1 MKRSSES
8 NDASDAGAKV
18 AKAERQDGRA
28 AREPRTTHFDV
39 DLMMHVDGELEAD
52 EESAVAARMDEPG
65 ARGKAA
71 AVRELGELVR
81 GHVELATDEAEPKLS
96 GMWAEI
102 SKRLDNEHAAARSS
116 TSLPVSSGGF
126 LRAVGRWFERYRG
139 HLLTGT
145 VSAGAV
151 AALALVLGPAEPE
164 PSTGGTKSGT
174 GGVTPTFVSAPPEI
188 ESLDIPDGT
197 GTVLTMEDED
207 GGTAIIWVTPDD
219 VEGI

>member
-1 MKRSSES
+1 MKRS
-8 NDASDAGAKV
+8 NDSIDKGARAG
-18 AKAERQDGRA
+18 KAELRD
-28 AREPRTTHFDV
+28 ARSAHTPHTKHFDV

-52 EESAVAARMDEPG
+52 EESAVAARMDDPG

-102 SKRLDNEHAAARSS
+102 AKRIDNEHAVARSS

-164 PSTGGTKSGT
+164 LSGGSKSGT
-174 GGVTPTFVSAPPEI
+174 GSISPTFVSAPPEI
-188 ESLDIPDGT
+188 ESLEVPDGT

-219 VEGI
+219 VESI